1 MEVKKYKNLLSQT
14 FTQKGKLNFYVVD
27 DYDDLAK
34 IPQDEI
40 EIIGC
45 RAYVINNG
53 KFYIMD
59 SNNSWHEQ
67 DFIYD
72 ISFDETI
79 TRRGVY
85 TFTID
90 PQIHDGMQKVKITV
104 EPTLQPFEEIFTR
117 AGEYER
123 KYNRANYDGF
133 DDLKISF
140 QPTLQSV
147 EETVTRSGERE
158 FNYDSENYD
167 GLSNVK
173 ANFQPTLQS
182 IEEEITENGEY
193 EFNYDSENYDGLS
206 SVKINVETVGG
217 VGDGTVLVDSLD
229 TKPDYLENK
238 LITKEGSGIII
249 NVNHDTNQM
258 EISYSPST
266 FEADFLETLPF
277 ASLQAED
284 VPSYSNSNITMIAS
298 TLMPDY
304 NFSFEPGVSK
314 ISFYSSVGNM
324 TNCRLLVLRVND
336 DNSATVIAYSELFNT
351 QNKRSRNK
359 ISALCEYAS
368 EKIKSGRRYYIGLAG
383 TPVST
388 SWLRMFGYSHW
399 AAQDLNFSPPFNV
412 YSDST
417 IDINN
422 PVTTIQESHLLDN
435 NAFYV
440 YFSLERS

>member
-1 MEVKKYKNLLSQT
+1 MEIKKYKNLLNQT
-14 FTQKGKLNFYVVD
+14 FTKEGKLNFYVVD
-27 DYDDLAK
+27 NYDDLEK

-90 PQIHDGMQKVKITV
+90 PQIHDGMQKVRITV

-147 EETVTRSGERE
+147 EETVTRSGER
-158 FNYDSENYD
+158 
-167 GLSNVK
+167 
-173 ANFQPTLQS
+173 
-182 IEEEITENGEY
+182 

-351 QNKRSRNK
+351 QSKRSGNK

-368 EKIKSGRRYYIGLAG
+368 EKIKSGRRYYIGLVG